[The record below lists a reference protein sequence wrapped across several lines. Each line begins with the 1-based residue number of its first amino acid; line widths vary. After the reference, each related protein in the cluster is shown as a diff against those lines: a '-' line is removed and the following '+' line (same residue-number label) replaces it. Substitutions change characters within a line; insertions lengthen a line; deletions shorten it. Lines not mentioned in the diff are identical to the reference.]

1 MTEFES
7 KDPQGRAAPAKTLP
21 PPQPAAP
28 APGSGPAGKTPPADA
43 GEDPGEMPPEGPPP
57 ANALPDLPC
66 EACRD
71 LIPLVQDGAA
81 SDASVQLVAQHIAHC
96 RDCRAFWQA
105 GAPAAAPDD
114 GKVLSRIHRRLRLV
128 LAAALAAGALVAFW
142 LNTYA
147 YRPEYSV
154 VILPVVGALG
164 CLLLRRRWYFA
175 PPAVAA
181 LGFVWHLVATDGWQ
195 EPLVFAVGYGLLC
208 LLGALAAKLLVYAF
222 GKGD

>member
-7 KDPQGRAAPAKTLP
+7 KDPEGRAAPAKNLSP
-21 PPQPAAP
+21 PPDP
-28 APGSGPAGKTPPADA
+28 GPAGKTPPADA
-43 GEDPGEMPPEGPPP
+43 GEDPGALPPEGPPP

>member
-7 KDPQGRAAPAKTLP
+7 KDPQGRVAPAKTLP

-43 GEDPGEMPPEGPPP
+43 GEDSGAAPPEGPPP

>member
-7 KDPQGRAAPAKTLP
+7 KDPQGRAAPAKNLP

>member
-28 APGSGPAGKTPPADA
+28 APGSGPAGKTPPAGA
-43 GEDPGEMPPEGPPP
+43 GEDPGAAPPEGPPP

-105 GAPAAAPDD
+105 GEPAAAPDD

-181 LGFVWHLVATDGWQ
+181 LGFVWHLGATDGWQ
-195 EPLVFAVGYGLLC
+195 EPLVFAVVYGLLC

>member
-7 KDPQGRAAPAKTLP
+7 KDPQGRAAPAKNLSP
-21 PPQPAAP
+21 PPDP
-28 APGSGPAGKTPPADA
+28 GPAGKTPPADA
-43 GEDPGEMPPEGPPP
+43 GEDPGALPPEGPPP

>member
-21 PPQPAAP
+21 SPQPAAP

-43 GEDPGEMPPEGPPP
+43 GEDPGALPPEGPPP

-114 GKVLSRIHRRLRLV
+114 GKVLSRILRRLLLV
-128 LAAALAAGALVAFW
+128 LCAALWAGALVAFW
-142 LNTYA
+142 L
-147 YRPEYSV
+147 
-154 VILPVVGALG
+154 
-164 CLLLRRRWYFA
+164 
-175 PPAVAA
+175 
-181 LGFVWHLVATDGWQ
+181 
-195 EPLVFAVGYGLLC
+195 
-208 LLGALAAKLLVYAF
+208 
-222 GKGD
+222 

>member
-1 MTEFES
+1 MNPRT
-7 KDPQGRAAPAKTLP
+7 PRAGPPRQKTCPRRLTLARRAKRRPPTPAKIRA
-21 PPQPAAP
+21 QR
-28 APGSGPAGKTPPADA
+28 
-43 GEDPGEMPPEGPPP
+43 PPEGPPP

>member
-43 GEDPGEMPPEGPPP
+43 GEDPGAAPPEGPPP

-147 YRPEYSV
+147 YRLEYSV

-208 LLGALAAKLLVYAF
+208 LLGALAAKLFVYAF

>member
-1 MTEFES
+1 MKQEFEN
-7 KDPQGRAAPAKTLP
+7 APRPMPGEGGCAPGAVP
-21 PPQPAAP
+21 PNGAGPGQTVPEPPAAP
-28 APGSGPAGKTPPADA
+28 A
-43 GEDPGEMPPEGPPP
+43 DPLPE
-57 ANALPDLPC
+57 LPC
-66 EACRD
+66 DVCRD

-81 SDASVQLVAQHIAHC
+81 SDASVRLVAQHIAHC
-96 RDCRAFWQA
+96 PDCLAFWQA
-105 GAPAAAPDD
+105 GAPPQTPDD
-114 GKVLSRIHRRLRLV
+114 GRVLSKIHRRLRLV

-147 YRPEYSV
+147 YRLEYSV

>member
-43 GEDPGEMPPEGPPP
+43 GEDSGAAPLEGPPP

>member
-21 PPQPAAP
+21 SPQPAAP

-43 GEDPGEMPPEGPPP
+43 GEDSGAAPPEGPPP

>member
-1 MTEFES
+1 M
-7 KDPQGRAAPAKTLP
+7 
-21 PPQPAAP
+21 
-28 APGSGPAGKTPPADA
+28 
-43 GEDPGEMPPEGPPP
+43 
-57 ANALPDLPC
+57 
-66 EACRD
+66 
-71 LIPLVQDGAA
+71 QDGAA

>member
-7 KDPQGRAAPAKTLP
+7 KDPQGRAAPAKNLSP
-21 PPQPAAP
+21 PPDP
-28 APGSGPAGKTPPADA
+28 GPAGKTPPADA
-43 GEDPGEMPPEGPPP
+43 GEDPGAAPPEGPPP

-96 RDCRAFWQA
+96 RDGRAFWQA

>member
-1 MTEFES
+1 M
-7 KDPQGRAAPAKTLP
+7 
-21 PPQPAAP
+21 
-28 APGSGPAGKTPPADA
+28 
-43 GEDPGEMPPEGPPP
+43 
-57 ANALPDLPC
+57 
-66 EACRD
+66 
-71 LIPLVQDGAA
+71 QDGAA

-195 EPLVFAVGYGLLC
+195 EPLGVCGGVWA
-208 LLGALAAKLLVYAF
+208 ALPAGRAGRQTAVYAF
-222 GKGD
+222 GKEIEPCCK

>member
-28 APGSGPAGKTPPADA
+28 APGSGPAGKTPPV
-43 GEDPGEMPPEGPPP
+43 GEDPGALPPEGPPP

-147 YRPEYSV
+147 YRLEYSV

-195 EPLVFAVGYGLLC
+195 DPLVFAVGYGLLC

>member
-21 PPQPAAP
+21 SPQPAAP
-28 APGSGPAGKTPPADA
+28 APGSGPAGKTPPVDA
-43 GEDPGEMPPEGPPP
+43 GEDPGALPPEGPPP

>member
-7 KDPQGRAAPAKTLP
+7 KDPQGRAAPAKNLSP
-21 PPQPAAP
+21 PPDP
-28 APGSGPAGKTPPADA
+28 GPAGKTPPADA
-43 GEDPGEMPPEGPPP
+43 GEDPGAAPPEGPPL